1 MQPILTQLDLIDKR
15 PSTLKQHLFEWIVEM
30 KQSDFDQLCNEI
42 IGVQRFWEK
51 YSGVLVTDRLELI
64 KPFISLLPKVELVIE
79 MDGHHYDRTHFYRWL
94 SNVDIYRLES
104 ICWELETMCD
114 LALENANTYVVA
126 AISPVLQKKGACWR
140 IEQEHSVYLNGISSV
155 IQNWKS

>member
-1 MQPILTQLDLIDKR
+1 MQPILTQLDLVDKK
-15 PSTLKQHLFEWIVEM
+15 PSVLKEQLFEWIVNM
-30 KQSDFDQLCNEI
+30 TQGDFDQLCNEI

-64 KPFISLLPKVELVIE
+64 RPFISLLPKVELVIE
-79 MDGHHYDRTHFYRWL
+79 IDERSYNRNHFYRWL
-94 SNVDIYRLES
+94 STVNVYQLQS
-104 ICWELETMCD
+104 ICFELETMCD

-126 AISPVLQKKGACWR
+126 AISPVLQKQGACWR
-140 IEQEHSVYLNGISSV
+140 IEQEHSVYLNGISSA